1 MNFERATAHLNLEP
15 AAPLPSVDKTLNLER
30 AFAHLNLE
38 PASPLRSFFFT
49 FSSFPSFSPCFPH
62 FSPKGGENRPFWP
75 PHELVQ
81 ASKVTREVLKSIN
94 SEFLIRGDASDLL
107 YLAKLRNLF
116 ESHKSLKV
124 EMISLNKF

>member
-1 MNFERATAHLNLEP
+1 MSRRDKNHGQNGHNLEP
-15 AAPLPSVDKTLNLER
+15 AAPL
-30 AFAHLNLE
+30 
-38 PASPLRSFFFT
+38 RSSFFT

-62 FSPKGGENRPFWP
+62 FSPKGGGNRPFWP

-81 ASKVTREVLKSIN
+81 ASKVTRKTVIEVLKSIN
-94 SEFLIRGDASDLL
+94 SKFLIRGDASDLL
-107 YLAKLRNLF
+107 YLAKIRNLF